1 MYPVT
6 FRLSKCVF
14 FQFTGT
20 HASRLIALI
29 IIDGFL
35 NFCQNLIAFNIIA
48 LLTPLSYSVA
58 NATKRIS
65 VISFSLLMLHNPVTA
80 TNVLGMLVAV
90 LGVLM
95 YNKVSARGCNI
106 GVLMSNV
113 VNARRLTTCAL

>member
-1 MYPVT
+1 
-6 FRLSKCVF
+6 
-14 FQFTGT
+14 
-20 HASRLIALI
+20 
-29 IIDGFL
+29 
-35 NFCQNLIAFNIIA
+35 
-48 LLTPLSYSVA
+48 
-58 NATKRIS
+58 
-65 VISFSLLMLHNPVTA
+65 MLHNPVTA

>member
-65 VISFSLLMLHNPVTA
+65 VISFSLLMLHNPVTV

>member
-1 MYPVT
+1 MT
-6 FRLSKCVF
+6 FSFVEMSFF

-65 VISFSLLMLHNPVTA
+65 VISFSLLMLHNPVTV

-95 YNKVSARGCNI
+95 YNKVSACGCNI